1 MTDVVDP
8 RTGGAVQGMLSLD
21 ELREEVGHGTIDTV
35 LTCFT
40 DMQGRLMGKRV
51 DGDYFLEDTA
61 AHGVEGCNYL
71 LALDMEMD
79 PVPGYAMANWEQ
91 GYGDFHLVPDLET
104 LRRIPW
110 LDRTALVLCD
120 VEWENGGPVVAS
132 PRQVLKK
139 QVERALERGYLP
151 MFGSELE
158 FYLLKD
164 SYAEAHAKHFR
175 DLTPTIPYILDYH
188 ILATTFDENV
198 IGPLRRGMRD
208 AGIPVEFSK
217 GEAWPGQHELNFR
230 FADAL
235 TTADRHVIYKNGAKE
250 IAHAH
255 GQSITFMAKPDHTWI
270 GSSCHIHT
278 SLWSPDGSRSL
289 FPAGDDHGPS
299 TVFNAYLAGLIAGM
313 GELSIFVAPNVNS
326 YKRYAA
332 ESWAPTTLAWSRD
345 NRTCGF
351 RVVGH
356 GNGLRIES
364 RIPGADAN
372 PYLAFAAMLAAGLHG
387 LEGNLEP
394 PPMFEGNAY
403 VDPNLPRVPSTLR
416 EAIDALE
423 HSTLAKEAFGD
434 EVVDHYLN
442 YARTEQRLFDQTVT
456 CYERERLFER
466 A

>member
-1 MTDVVDP
+1 MTDVIRP
-8 RTGGAVQGMLSLD
+8 QAHGAVRGMLTAE
-21 ELREEVGHGTIDTV
+21 ELRDEVERGTIDTV

-51 DGDYFLEDTA
+51 DADYFLEDTVG
-61 AHGVEGCNYL
+61 HGIEGCNYL

-79 PVPGYAMANWEQ
+79 PVPGYSMANWEQ
-91 GYGDFHLVPDLET
+91 GYGDFHLVPDMDT

-120 VEWENGGPVVAS
+120 VEWENGEPVVES
-132 PRQVLKK
+132 PRQVLKR
-139 QVERALERGYLP
+139 QIARASERGYLP

-164 SYAEAHAKHFR
+164 SYAEAHEKHFR

-188 ILATTFDENV
+188 ILASTFDENV
-198 IGPLRRGMRD
+198 IGDLRRGMRD

-217 GEAWPGQHELNFR
+217 GEAWHGQHEINFR
-230 FADAL
+230 YADVL

-250 IAHAH
+250 IAQKH
-255 GQSITFMAKPDHTWI
+255 GQAITFMAKPDHTWI
-270 GSSCHIHT
+270 GNSCHIHS
-278 SLWSPDGSRSL
+278 SLWASDGSRSL
-289 FPAGDDHGPS
+289 FPTDDGHGPS
-299 TVFNAYLAGLIAGM
+299 PVFNGYLAGLIAG
-313 GELSIFVAPNVNS
+313 GRELSIFVAPNINS
-326 YKRYAA
+326 YKRYAS

-356 GNGLRIES
+356 GNGFRIES

-387 LEGNLEP
+387 LEHELEP
-394 PPMFEGNAY
+394 PAMFEGNAY
-403 VDPNLPRVPSTLR
+403 ADESLPRVPSTLR

-423 HSTLAKEAFGD
+423 GSALAREAFGD